1 MKSKIAAAALALP
14 FSLALFNPAAADEQ
28 WQNGPIQAIWAAE
41 QNGFAVFEVTI
52 HDAKGARTLNLWV
65 NGLTAGDQNRATF
78 GGYWTSLDGT
88 GTACQMAILDGYGN
102 EVWAWGE
109 IELTFDRPGF
119 PSGWQ
124 AALGQ
129 CFIPAV
135 EFIAVQP
142 ATGIA
147 GGPPTIK

>member
-52 HDAKGARTLNLWV
+52 IDNKGGRTLNLWL
-65 NGLTAGDQNRATF
+65 NGLTAGDQNRGTF
-78 GGYWTSLDGT
+78 GGYWTALDGN
-88 GTACQMAILDGYGN
+88 GTSCQMPILDGYGN
-102 EVWAWGE
+102 EAWVWGE
-109 IELTFDRPGF
+109 LELTFDRPGF

-124 AALGQ
+124 AALGH
-129 CFIPAV
+129 CFDEAM
-135 EFIAVQP
+135 EFIAVEPVTGALGP
-142 ATGIA
+142 AGI
-147 GGPPTIK
+147 K